1 MTGSPAL
8 HLDRL
13 DLPLDQIAAGR
24 FLPWII
30 AALVYVAVLALAVAA
45 VADHALRLYH
55 LRAQLVTVTLPPAED
70 AAQSSRE
77 IAAVLEMLQQ
87 TRGVTSAQSVP
98 SAELEALL
106 KPFLGEVGNGQELP
120 MPQLIDVTLD
130 PLAAP
135 DLAAL
140 EDRLQVI
147 AAGATI
153 GAEALSRN
161 RAERMATFF
170 RTLGG
175 GAGVA
180 ILIGAL
186 LAVGLITK
194 VSLQAQVQVIEL
206 LRSMGA
212 PDAYLARQFER
223 YALSC
228 GLRGGLLGFALAALT
243 IVGLLYSS
251 RRMELAGSI
260 HLDLALLDWILLA
273 CVPAVCALLVTAI
286 ARMTA
291 MRGLAQMP

>member
-1 MTGSPAL
+1 L
-8 HLDRL
+8 HSRRL
-13 DLPLDQIAAGR
+13 DLPLDQTAVGR
-24 FLPWII
+24 FLPWTI

-77 IAAVLEMLQQ
+77 IAAALEMLQQ
-87 TRGVTSAQSVP
+87 TRGVTSAQTVP
-98 SAELEALL
+98 PEELEELL
-106 KPFLGEVGNGQELP
+106 KPFLGEVENEQELP
-120 MPQLIDVTLD
+120 MPRLIDVTLD
-130 PLAAP
+130 PLVKP
-135 DLAAL
+135 DLSAL
-140 EDRLQVI
+140 EDRLQQV

-153 GAEALSRN
+153 GAEALSRD

-170 RTLGG
+170 RAWGS

-194 VSLQAQVQVIEL
+194 ISLQAQAQVVEL

-212 PDAYLARQFER
+212 PDPYLARQFER

-228 GLRGGLLGFALAALT
+228 GLRGGSLGFALAALT
-243 IVGLLYSS
+243 ILVLLYSS
-251 RRMELAGSI
+251 RKMELAGSI
-260 HLDLALLDWILLA
+260 HLDLGLLDWILLA

-291 MRGLAQMP
+291 LRGLAQMP

>member
-1 MTGSPAL
+1 MPTL
-8 HLDRL
+8 HPQRL
-13 DLPLDQIAAGR
+13 DLPLDQTAVGR
-24 FLPWII
+24 FLPWTI

-55 LRAQLVTVTLPPAED
+55 LRAELVTVTLPPAED
-70 AAQSSRE
+70 AVQSSRQ
-77 IAAVLEMLQQ
+77 IAAALEMLQQ
-87 TRGVTSAQSVP
+87 TRGVTSAQAVP
-98 SAELEALL
+98 PDELEALL
-106 KPFLGEVGNGQELP
+106 RPFLGEVEDGQELP
-120 MPQLIDVTLD
+120 LPHLIDVTVD
-130 PLAAP
+130 PLIQP

-140 EDRLQVI
+140 ESRLQQV

-153 GAEALSRN
+153 GAEALARD

-170 RTLGG
+170 RAWGG

-194 VSLQAQVQVIEL
+194 VSLQAQAQVVEL

-260 HLDLALLDWILLA
+260 RLDLGLLDWVLLA